1 MGVDPRKKQMFLK
14 PLLGRPDVLH
24 VLRNETRGNVLARNI
39 EAALD
44 SRTRRRGLL
53 GRDGLA
59 EGTALIIAPCNAIH
73 TFFMRFPIDVL
84 FVARDG
90 TVVRASENV
99 GPWRMRAALRAF
111 ATIEFAS
118 GAIRAAGIQRGDRL
132 GVSPETGAVEVVP

>member
-1 MGVDPRKKQMFLK
+1 MSGPRSKRMFLT

-53 GRDGLA
+53 GRDGLPA
-59 EGTALIIAPCNAIH
+59 GTALIIAPCNAIH
-73 TFFMRFPIDVL
+73 TFFMRFPIDVV

-90 TVVRASENV
+90 TVIGASENV
-99 GPWRMRAALRAF
+99 RPWRMRAALRAF
-111 ATIEFAS
+111 ATIELAS
-118 GAIRAAGIQRGDRL
+118 GAIRAAGVRPGDRL
-132 GVSPETGAVEVVP
+132 LVAPEAEPLEVLP

>member
-1 MGVDPRKKQMFLK
+1 MFLK
-14 PLLGRPDVLH
+14 PLLGRPDVRHL
-24 VLRNETRGNVLARNI
+24 LRDETRGVILARTI

-59 EGTALIIAPCNAIH
+59 PGTALIIAPCNAVH

-90 TVVRASENV
+90 TVKRVSENVRPWRIRAALTAFATVELAAGAVRASGV
-99 GPWRMRAALRAF
+99 A
-111 ATIEFAS
+111 
-118 GAIRAAGIQRGDRL
+118 RGDRL
-132 GVSPETGAVEVVP
+132 ALAPHPRPDEVQT